1 MTQEFISLPSGIGP
15 GPTAVITKPLTGP
28 ISMFIEYQIVE
39 GTNQR
44 TGIIMANF
52 NDAGTPTNTY
62 SEMVT
67 GDIGNTTPIT
77 FASSATT
84 TPYEIIAT
92 NAGPNPYTFK
102 AILKY
107 Y

>member
-67 GDIGNTTPIT
+67 GDIGNTTAIT